1 VNPDFFS
8 WPDIRELIARFTPRR
23 QSLLALYHR
32 LPATRC
38 RRRTRCCSLLPEMS
52 LPEALIA
59 LDGICQFP
67 PDRRL
72 SVLKKSLRY
81 FLINPLEITS
91 CPLLE
96 GSDCLIYTDRFFG
109 CRAYGLWSPEEY
121 QRRTEA
127 DRAAKRNMGEQWL
140 RLGIRLPAAVIDF
153 QVPYC
158 RQVLP
163 AESGPIS
170 DRLLTEAEE
179 GIEQISGQLHPWS
192 GRFRDLY
199 FSDWSFLIAG
209 LIFGIPEAVRLKFR
223 MVKEG
228 LQTGSRLRLEEVV
241 SGLDLRGDL
250 FT

>member
-1 VNPDFFS
+1 MNPEFFS
-8 WPDIRELIARFTPRR
+8 WPDIRELIARFIPGR
-23 QSLLALYHR
+23 QSLLALYNR

-38 RRRTRCCSLLPEMS
+38 RRRARCCSLLPEMS

-59 LDGICQFP
+59 LDSIRQFP
-67 PDRRL
+67 PARRL
-72 SVLKKSLRY
+72 SLLKKAVRY

-91 CPLLE
+91 CPFLE
-96 GSDCLIYTDRFFG
+96 GSDCLIYADRFFG

-127 DRAAKRNMGEQWL
+127 NRPAKRNMGEQWL
-140 RLGIRLPAAVIDF
+140 RLGFRLPAAVIDF

-163 AESGPIS
+163 AESGLVS
-170 DRLLTEAEE
+170 DPLLTEAEE
-179 GIEQISGQLHPWS
+179 GIEQISGRLHPWS
-192 GRFRDLY
+192 GRFRDRY

-209 LIFGIPEAVRLKFR
+209 LVFGIPEAVRLKFTL
-223 MVKEG
+223 VKEG
-228 LQTGSRLRLEEVV
+228 LQTGSRHRLDEVV
-241 SGLDLRGDL
+241 RGLDLRGDL

>member
-1 VNPDFFS
+1 
-8 WPDIRELIARFTPRR
+8 
-23 QSLLALYHR
+23 
-32 LPATRC
+32 
-38 RRRTRCCSLLPEMS
+38 MS

-59 LDGICQFP
+59 LDGIRQFP
-67 PDRRL
+67 LDRRL
-72 SVLKKSLRY
+72 SVLKKSVRY
-81 FLINPLEITS
+81 FFINPLEITS
-91 CPLLE
+91 CPFLE
-96 GSDCLIYTDRFFG
+96 SSDCLIYPDRFFG

-121 QRRTEA
+121 RRRSEA
-127 DRAAKRNMGEQWL
+127 DRPAKRNMGEQWL

-163 AESGPIS
+163 AEPGPIS
-170 DRLLTEAEE
+170 DRSLKEVEE

-192 GRFRDLY
+192 GRFRDRY

-209 LIFGIPEAVRLKFR
+209 LIFGIPEAVRLKFSL
-223 MVKEG
+223 VKEG